1 MSMSSAK
8 VDSAPKAD
16 PLEIL
21 KAWESGDFSCRLS
34 ADVEPET
41 LDHQQRSRLWK
52 LLSSKASPG
61 TINSQL
67 PR

>member
-1 MSMSSAK
+1 MSMNSEK
-8 VDSAPKAD
+8 VDSAQKAD

-41 LDHQQRSRLWK
+41 LDHTQRSRLWK
-52 LLSSKASPG
+52 LLSSKANPG
-61 TINSQL
+61 TISYQL